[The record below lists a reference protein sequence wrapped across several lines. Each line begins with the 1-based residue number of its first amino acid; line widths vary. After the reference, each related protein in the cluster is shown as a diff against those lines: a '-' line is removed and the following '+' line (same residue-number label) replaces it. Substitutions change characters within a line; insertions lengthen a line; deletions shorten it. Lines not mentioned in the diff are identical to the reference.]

1 AGDAEHVRADDPE
14 ASHGHRDAED
24 EQQHRQ
30 EEGELERRRSPVG
43 PQALAPG
50 VLAAAHGA
58 FSRWA
63 VAVACS
69 GRLTTPGRIP
79 FSRAVTE
86 TLILPVSASA
96 GPTATWVPR
105 AIEERPSRRTCARCW
120 ALAGVP
126 VSSEAW

>member
-1 AGDAEHVRADDPE
+1 
-14 ASHGHRDAED
+14 
-24 EQQHRQ
+24 
-30 EEGELERRRSPVG
+30 ELERRRSPVG

-50 VLAAAHGA
+50 VLVAAHGA

-86 TLILPVSASA
+86 TLILPVSG

-105 AIEERPSRRTCARCW
+105 AIDDSPSRRTWARCW
-120 ALAGVP
+120 ALAGFP
-126 VSSEAW
+126 ESSDAWAAASWAAAVTTCSAWYQ